1 MIYAGFKA
9 VTTAGTAVPLA
20 ATSTPC
26 AFLSVF
32 YRTGNTGA
40 EVRVGGGIGIGHFPS
55 ATITYPPTSIPSGT
69 GAPLI
74 AGSAAV
80 IFPGNAIQQYD
91 LSEIWIDAD
100 TSGDGVQ
107 FIYGR

>member
-1 MIYAGFKA
+1 MIYAGFKVVA
-9 VTTAGTAVPLA
+9 AAGTAVPLA

-26 AFLSVF
+26 AFISIF
-32 YRTGNTGA
+32 YRTGNSGG
-40 EVRVGGGIGIGHFPS
+40 EVRVGGGIGTGHFPS
-55 ATITYPPTSIPSGT
+55 STITYPPTALPTGT

-91 LSEIWIDAD
+91 LSEIYIDAD
-100 TSGDGVQ
+100 TNGDGVQ

>member
-1 MIYAGFKA
+1 MIYHGFKA
-9 VTTAGTAVPLA
+9 VAAAGTAVPLA
-20 ATSTPC
+20 ATATPA
-26 AFLSVF
+26 AFVSIF
-32 YRTGNTGA
+32 YRTGNSGG
-40 EVRVGGGIGIGHFPS
+40 EVRVGGGSGTGHQS
-55 ATITYPPTSIPSGT
+55 ATTFPPTSIPSGS

-91 LSEIWIDAD
+91 LSTIYIDAD
-100 TSGDGVQ
+100 TNGDGVQ